1 MKHLR
6 EAHEIDPLTPDP
18 ADLEITFQLQSYY
31 REQFNSAIAGS
42 DCNAALDYGQK
53 LLATSTDSEVDRAM
67 KECASKQ
74 PRVQP

>member
-1 MKHLR
+1 
-6 EAHEIDPLTPDP
+6 
-18 ADLEITFQLQSYY
+18 LQSYY